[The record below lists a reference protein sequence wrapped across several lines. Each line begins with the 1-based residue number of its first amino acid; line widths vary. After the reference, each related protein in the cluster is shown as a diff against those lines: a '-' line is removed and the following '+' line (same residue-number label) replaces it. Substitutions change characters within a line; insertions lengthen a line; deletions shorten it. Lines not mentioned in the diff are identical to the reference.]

1 MIEMKY
7 NLFIGLDRVKMVE
20 VEGMLRP
27 FHAQAGDL
35 VYRDGES
42 PQGIY
47 FIDEGY
53 AEVHH
58 SSLETERMPEL
69 RLVRGPGD
77 YFGEL
82 SLVDRRRR
90 HLTATAIE
98 KVKGHFLPQDAFE
111 RFIEREP
118 KFLINLTRDMLL
130 RSSQHD
136 AELIRDLIRT
146 KQAAEK
152 FIDRLKSLQ
161 AVTQVLNS
169 TLELDKLL
177 SIILREAVKHTD
189 AETGTIYLVDE
200 ETGELVSHVIEHG
213 IVREI
218 RLKVGQGIAGHVA
231 ETGETLNL
239 ADAYEDERFNPEVDK
254 KTGHRTRTML
264 TMPMR
269 DGDRKTVGVI
279 QLINKQQSLF
289 NSDDLA
295 FLEAMG
301 VHASIAI
308 EKARTAETMARS
320 EALAA
325 VGRLSAQ
332 IIHDFKNPMAIIR
345 GYAQLLENPAA
356 DKDRKSYL
364 KIITNQIDRLVGM
377 TQEVLDFSR
386 GDTQLDFQT
395 TPIGPL
401 FEQLISTIT
410 PDDEKKGIKV
420 VFTCEDNDFEATLDV
435 NRITRVFFN
444 LIGNANDAM
453 GEKGTLTVNVA
464 PRSPEWVLQVTD
476 TGKGI
481 PPERI
486 EAIFEPFI
494 TFDKERGTGLGLAI
508 AKKVVE
514 EHGGK
519 IEVASKIDEGTTFTI
534 ILPLLPPGTEKGE
547 GKDKSKGK
555 KK

>member
-1 MIEMKY
+1 MIETKY
-7 NLFIGLDRVKMVE
+7 GLFAGLESVRVIEM
-20 VEGMLRP
+20 EGMLRP
-27 FHAQAGDL
+27 FNAQAGEL

-42 PQGIY
+42 PAGIY

-53 AEVHH
+53 VEVHH
-58 SSLETERMPEL
+58 SSLESERMPEL

-98 KVKGHFLPQDAFE
+98 KVKGHILPEDAFK

-118 KFLINLTRDMLL
+118 RFLINLTRDMLQ

-152 FIDRLKSLQ
+152 YIDRLKSLQ

-169 TLELDKLL
+169 TLELDNLL
-177 SIILREAVKHTD
+177 SLILREAVKHTD
-189 AETGTIYLVDE
+189 AETGTIYLRDT
-200 ETGELVSHVIEHG
+200 ETGELISRVIEKG
-213 IVREI
+213 VVREI
-218 RLKVGQGIAGHVA
+218 RLKPGQGIAGHVA
-231 ETGETLNL
+231 SSGETLNL
-239 ADAYEDERFNPEVDK
+239 ADAYEDERFNPEVDR
-254 KTGHRTRTML
+254 KTGHRTRAML

-269 DGDRKTVGVI
+269 DGDLKIVGVI
-279 QLINKQQSLF
+279 QLINKREGLF
-289 NSDDLA
+289 NADDMA
-295 FLEAMG
+295 FIEAMG

-308 EKARTAETMARS
+308 DKARTAEQMARS

-332 IIHDFKNPMAIIR
+332 IIHDFKNPMTIIR
-345 GYAQLLENPAA
+345 GYAQLLEVPAK
-356 DKDRKSYL
+356 DEDRKEYL

-386 GDTQLDFQT
+386 GETQLDFQT

-401 FEQLISTIT
+401 FDQLIATIV
-410 PDDEKKGIKV
+410 PDYEQQGIKV
-420 VFTCEDNDFEATLDV
+420 VFNCDDHEFEATLDTA
-435 NRITRVFFN
+435 RMTRVFFN
-444 LIGNANDAM
+444 LVGNARDAM
-453 GEKGTLTVNVA
+453 ENKGTLTVTVA
-464 PRSPEWVLQVTD
+464 PRSPEWIVEVSD
-476 TGKGI
+476 TGVGI
-481 PPERI
+481 PPERL
-486 EAIFEPFI
+486 EAIFGAFA

-519 IEVASKIDEGTTFTI
+519 IEVKSTVGEGTTFTVA
-534 ILPLLPPGTEKGE
+534 LPLIPPAAEKAEEKEKG
-547 GKDKSKGK
+547 KGK

>member
-7 NLFIGLDRVKMVE
+7 GLFFGLDRVKLVE
-20 VEGMLRP
+20 MEGMLRP
-27 FHAQAGDL
+27 FHALAGDL

-53 AEVHH
+53 VEVHH
-58 SSLETERMPEL
+58 SSLESERMPEL

-82 SLVDRRRR
+82 SLIDRRRR

-118 KFLINLTRDMLL
+118 IFLINLTRDMLQ

-177 SIILREAVKHTD
+177 SIILREAVKHTE
-189 AETGTIYLVDE
+189 AETGTIYLMD
-200 ETGELVSHVIEHG
+200 TDSGDLVSHVIEHG
-213 IVREI
+213 IVRKI
-218 RLKVGQGIAGHVA
+218 RLKLGQGIAGHVA
-231 ETGETLNL
+231 ASGEALNL

-269 DGDRKTVGVI
+269 DGDGKIVGVI
-279 QLINKQQSLF
+279 QLINKQQGLF

-295 FLEAMG
+295 FIEAMG

-308 EKARTAETMARS
+308 EKARTAEQMARS

-325 VGRLSAQ
+325 VGRLAAQ
-332 IIHDFKNPMAIIR
+332 IIHDFKNPMSIIR
-345 GYAQLLENPAA
+345 GYAQLLENPAVE
-356 DKDRKSYL
+356 KDRTAYL

-386 GDTQLDFQT
+386 GQTQLDFRT
-395 TPIGPL
+395 TPVGPL
-401 FEQLISTIT
+401 FEQLLATIS
-410 PDDEKKGIKV
+410 PDYEKQGIKV
-420 VFTCEDNDFEATLDV
+420 AFNCEDNDFEATLDV
-435 NRITRVFFN
+435 NRMTRVFFN
-444 LIGNANDAM
+444 LIGNARDAM
-453 GEKGTLTVNVA
+453 DDKGTLTVNVA
-464 PRSPEWVLQVTD
+464 PRSPDWVFEVID

-481 PPERI
+481 LPERL
-486 EAIFEPFI
+486 EAIFGAFA
-494 TFDKERGTGLGLAI
+494 TFDKDHGTGLGLAI

-514 EHGGK
+514 EHGGR
-519 IEVASKIDEGTTFTI
+519 IEVASKVGEGTTFTI
-534 ILPLLPPGTEKGE
+534 TLPLTPAGAEKAE
-547 GKDKSKGK
+547 AKEKSKSK